1 MAQESH
7 LMHTYNRLPVA
18 LARGDGARVWDTD
31 GKEYLDAMTGIAVCS
46 LGHAHPSVTEAVC
59 TQAGTLVHTSNWY
72 RIPLQEQLANEL
84 CQRSGMQSVFFGN
97 SGAEANEAAI
107 KLARLYGHGRDIR
120 EPTII
125 VTEQSFHGR
134 TMATLTATGSRKVQ
148 AGFEPLLKGFSRVPY
163 GDLDAVR
170 HVAAN
175 ASNIVAVLVEPV
187 LGEGGVVVPP
197 EGYLKGLREICDEK
211 DWLLMVDEI
220 QTGMCRTGRW
230 FAFQHEDIRPDVIT
244 LAKSLGNGFPIGA
257 CLAGGKA
264 AEVLGPGK
272 HGSTFGGNPLACA
285 AALAVVDTMAKNKLD
300 QRAAELG
307 ARMLAGLR
315 DGLAA
320 VDGVV
325 SVRGKGLMLGIELE
339 RECLP
344 LMAAA
349 LEEGLLIN
357 VTAGNVVRLLP
368 PLTLSDKQG
377 DRVVN
382 GVIGLVKAFLE
393 AA

>member
-1 MAQESH
+1 MTQESH

-18 LARGDGARVWDTD
+18 LARGEGASVWDTD
-31 GKEYLDAMTGIAVCS
+31 GREFLDAMTGIAVCS
-46 LGHAHPSVTEAVC
+46 LGHAHPAVADAIC
-59 TQAGTLVHTSNWY
+59 KQAGTLMHTSNWY
-72 RIPLQEQLANEL
+72 RIPLQEQLADAL
-84 CQRSGMQSVFFGN
+84 CERTGLQSVFFGN

-107 KLARLYGHGRDIR
+107 KLARLYGHGREVR

-175 ASNIVAVLVEPV
+175 ANNVVAVLVEPV
-187 LGEGGVVVPP
+187 LGEGGVVLPP
-197 EGYLKGLREICDEK
+197 EGYLAGLREICDEN

-230 FAFQHEDIRPDVIT
+230 FAYQHEDIQPDVIT
-244 LAKSLGNGFPIGA
+244 VAKSLGNGFPIGA

-272 HGSTFGGNPLACA
+272 HGSTFGGNPLACS
-285 AALAVVDTMAKNKLD
+285 AALAVVDVMAREQLD
-300 QRAAELG
+300 QRATILG
-307 ARMLAGLR
+307 KKMLGGLR
-315 DGLAA
+315 NGLQD
-320 VDGVV
+320 VNGVV
-325 SVRGKGLMLGIELE
+325 SVRGKGLMLGIELD
-339 RECLP
+339 RDCLP
-344 LMAAA
+344 IMAAG
-349 LEEGLLIN
+349 LEQGLLLN

-368 PLTLSDKQG
+368 PLILTDDQA
-377 DRVVN
+377 DRIVTGTVA
-382 GVIGLVKAFLE
+382 VVKAFLG

>member
-1 MAQESH
+1 
-7 LMHTYNRLPVA
+7 MHTYNRLPVA
-18 LARGDGARVWDTD
+18 LERGEGAHVWDTD
-31 GKEYLDAMTGIAVCS
+31 GREYLDAMTGIAVCS
-46 LGHAHPSVTEAVC
+46 LGHAHPAVTEAIC
-59 TQAGTLVHTSNWY
+59 AQAGTLMHTSNWY
-72 RIPLQEQLANEL
+72 RIPLQEQLANQL
-84 CQRSGMQSVFFGN
+84 CQRAGMENVFFGN

-107 KLARLYGHGRDIR
+107 KLARLYGHGRGVR

-148 AGFEPLLKGFSRVPY
+148 AGFEPLLKGFSRVPF

-197 EGYLKGLREICDEK
+197 EGYLKGLRQICDEN

-220 QTGMCRTGRW
+220 QTGMCRTGQW
-230 FAFQHEDIRPDVIT
+230 FAFQHDNIKPDVVT

-285 AALAVVDTMAKNKLD
+285 TALAVMQTMATDNLD
-300 QRAAELG
+300 RRAAELG
-307 ARMLAGLR
+307 SRMLAGLQ
-315 DGLAA
+315 DGLTDIEA
-320 VDGVV
+320 VV
-325 SVRGKGLMLGIELE
+325 SIRGKGLMLGIELD

-344 LMAAA
+344 LMTQA
-349 LEEGLLIN
+349 LERGLLIN

-368 PLTLSDKQG
+368 PLILSDEQA
-377 DRVVN
+377 DRIVS
-382 GVIGLVKAFLE
+382 GVIDLVKGFVE

>member
-1 MAQESH
+1 MAKESH

-18 LARGDGARVWDTD
+18 LARGEGARVWDSD
-31 GKEYLDAMTGIAVCS
+31 GREYLDAMTGIAVCS
-46 LGHAHPSVTEAVC
+46 LGHAHPAITEAIC
-59 TQAGTLVHTSNWY
+59 AQAGTLMHTSNWY
-72 RIPLQEQLANEL
+72 RIPLQEQLADAL
-84 CQRSGMQSVFFGN
+84 CQRTGMQTVFFGN

-107 KLARLYGHGRDIR
+107 KLARLYGHSRDVR

-134 TMATLTATGSRKVQ
+134 TMATLTASGSRKVQ

-175 ASNIVAVLVEPV
+175 ANNIVAVLVEPV

-197 EGYLKGLREICDEK
+197 EGYLKGLREICDDNE
-211 DWLLMVDEI
+211 WLLMADEI
-220 QTGMCRTGRW
+220 QTGMCRTGQW
-230 FAFQHEDIRPDVIT
+230 FAFQHEDIRPDVVT

-285 AALAVVDTMAKNKLD
+285 AALAVVRTMEAESLD
-300 QRAAELG
+300 RRARELG
-307 ARMLAGLR
+307 TRILASLQEGLR
-315 DGLAA
+315 G
-320 VDGVV
+320 VEGVV
-325 SVRGKGLMLGIELE
+325 SVRGKGMMLGVELD

-344 LMAAA
+344 LMAQA
-349 LEEGLLIN
+349 LEHGLLIN

-368 PLTLSDKQG
+368 PLILSDEQADQIVSG
-377 DRVVN
+377 VVDLIK
-382 GVIGLVKAFLE
+382 GFVE